1 MQINILYFD
10 KYHKKIMKYINI
22 LNTTITTTTTTTNN
36 STNKLDFILGKT
48 FIKHRDRWI
57 KKSD

>member
-22 LNTTITTTTTTTNN
+22 LNTTTTTTTNN
-36 STNKLDFILGKT
+36 STNKLDFILDKT

>member
-1 MQINILYFD
+1 MQISILYFD

-22 LNTTITTTTTTTNN
+22 LNTTTTTTTNN